1 VSSSWLHSD
10 LARASEMT
18 TNPSPPPGTSPSV
31 ARGTTRVPDHVM
43 RAIYGDDYV
52 PPDAPVAET
61 TTTTTTAG
69 ETHPAKGEGKAEAYD
84 ASLKT
89 WWKEYADRK
98 NDEDVEHVSDSL
110 LYDYTHLPR
119 STPAPTMTD
128 DRVKKVG

>member
-1 VSSSWLHSD
+1 
-10 LARASEMT
+10 MT

-31 ARGTTRVPDHVM
+31 ARGTTRVPDHGM

-98 NDEDVEHVSDSL
+98 NDEEVEHVSDSL